1 MKQLF
6 KGLLLSMLMIPMSFF
21 AQQTLSGTISESATG
36 LPVPGVNV
44 FIKGTTTG
52 TTSDFDGNYS
62 LSGISNENV
71 IVYSFVGFTT

>member
-6 KGLLLSMLMIPMSFF
+6 KGLLLSFLMIPMSFF

-44 FIKGTTTG
+44 FIKGTTTR
-52 TTSDFDGNYS
+52 NYHR
-62 LSGISNENV
+62 
-71 IVYSFVGFTT
+71 F